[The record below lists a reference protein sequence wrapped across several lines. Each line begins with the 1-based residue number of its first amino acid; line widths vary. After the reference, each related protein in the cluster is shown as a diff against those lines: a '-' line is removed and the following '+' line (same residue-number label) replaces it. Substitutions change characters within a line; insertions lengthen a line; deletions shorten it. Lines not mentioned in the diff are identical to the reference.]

1 MRSSITFKLFLA
13 ILATCI
19 VVALAMGMAVRYSF
33 DSGFD
38 DYIRERENQRL
49 DSLAQALAVDYAEAG
64 GWGFLAGSGDR
75 WGRSL
80 RLSRYGRPGGEHEH
94 ERDRERDRDGG
105 PPPGP
110 PLRVTLLDADGGWLA
125 GPRVR
130 PGAEL
135 MRHPV
140 TVEGRSVGWLLS
152 PAPMPMVVNDE
163 IDRRFQARQLRAT
176 WVIVGLSVLLA
187 ALVSLLLA
195 RLLLVPVRRLALAT
209 RRLADGDFDIRVRVG
224 APDELGRLARDFN
237 RLAHSLARNARLR
250 RELMAD
256 VSHELRTPLAVLRGE
271 IEALQDGL
279 RVPDEAALASL
290 AHEIGRLNRLVDD
303 LHELSLA
310 DAGALDY
317 RMQPLDL
324 SALAARALD
333 AVRERYA
340 RAGLALD
347 QDIEPGLRLSGDE
360 RRLEQLLA
368 NLLENSLRYTDSP
381 GRVRLRLGRRDGRIV
396 LELADTA
403 PAVAPDQLPR
413 LFDRLYRVESSRSRL
428 HGGSGLGLAICRSIV
443 QAHGGGISA
452 APSDLGGLAIRV
464 EWPLAEA
471 RAADAAVGA
480 GGSDSLRATDEE

>member
-1 MRSSITFKLFLA
+1 MRSSITLKLFLA

-49 DSLAQALAVDYAEAG
+49 DSLALTLAADYVETG
-64 GWGFLAGSGDR
+64 GWGFLAGRGDR
-75 WGRSL
+75 WERSL
-80 RLSRYGRPGGEHEH
+80 RLSRYARPG
-94 ERDRERDRDGG
+94 DRDRDRRGA
-105 PPPGP
+105 PPGP
-110 PLRVTLLDADGGWLA
+110 PPRVTLVDAEGGWLA

-135 MRHPV
+135 IRHPV
-140 TVEGRSVGWLLS
+140 TVDGRSVGWLLS
-152 PAPMPMVVNDE
+152 PPPRLMAVNDE
-163 IDRRFQARQLRAT
+163 IDQRFQSRQLRAT

-195 RLLLVPVRRLALAT
+195 RLLLVPVRRLAQAT

-256 VSHELRTPLAVLRGE
+256 MSHELRTPLAILRGE

-303 LHELSLA
+303 LRELSLA

-317 RMQPLDL
+317 RMRPLDL
-324 SALAARALD
+324 TALVARALD
-333 AVRERYA
+333 AAQDRYA

-347 QDIEPGLRLSGDE
+347 RDVEPGLRLSGDE

-381 GRVRLRLGRRDGRIV
+381 GRVRLRAGRRDGRIV
-396 LELADTA
+396 LEVADTA
-403 PAVAPDQLPR
+403 PSVEPGQLSR

-464 EWPLAEA
+464 EWPLAGG
-471 RAADAAVGA
+471 RVADAADGFTA
-480 GGSDSLRATDEE
+480 MEKE

>member
-1 MRSSITFKLFLA
+1 MRSSITLKLFLA

-38 DYIRERENQRL
+38 DYIRERESQRL
-49 DSLAQALAVDYAEAG
+49 DSLAQALAAEYTEAG
-64 GWGFLAGSGDR
+64 GWRFLAEGGDR

-80 RLSRYGRPGGEHEH
+80 RLSRTARPGDSG
-94 ERDRERDRDGG
+94 RDRNGR
-105 PPPGP
+105 PPGP
-110 PLRVTLLDADGGWLA
+110 PPRVILQDADGGWLA
-125 GPRVR
+125 GPHLR
-130 PGAEL
+130 PGTDWT
-135 MRHPV
+135 RHPV

-152 PAPMPMVVNDE
+152 PPPMPMVLNDE
-163 IDRRFQARQLRAT
+163 VDRRFQSRQLRAT

-195 RLLLVPVRRLALAT
+195 RLLLVPVRRLAQAT

-224 APDELGRLARDFN
+224 ASDELGRLARDFN

-256 VSHELRTPLAVLRGE
+256 MSHELRTPLTVLRGE

-279 RVPDEAALASL
+279 RVPDEASLASL
-290 AHEIGRLNRLVDD
+290 AHEIERLSRLVDD
-303 LHELSLA
+303 LRELSLA

-317 RMQPLDL
+317 RMRPLDL
-324 SALAARALD
+324 SALVARVLD
-333 AVRERYA
+333 ASRDRYA
-340 RAGLALD
+340 RAGLVLD
-347 QDIEPGLRLSGDE
+347 QAIEPGLRLSGDE

-381 GRVRLRLGRRDGRIV
+381 GQVRVRAGRRDGCIM
-396 LELADTA
+396 LEIADTA
-403 PAVAPDQLPR
+403 PSVAAEQLPR
-413 LFDRLYRVESSRSRL
+413 LFDRLYRVESSRSRQ

-452 APSDLGGLAIRV
+452 APSDLGGLLIRV
-464 EWPLAEA
+464 EWPLTDG
-471 RAADAAVGA
+471 RAVDAAGTSFVTG
-480 GGSDSLRATDEE
+480 EE

>member
-33 DSGFD
+33 ESGFD
-38 DYIRERENQRL
+38 DYIRERESQRL
-49 DSLAQALAVDYAEAG
+49 DSLAQALAADYAEAG
-64 GWGFLAGSGDR
+64 GWRFLSEGGER
-75 WGRSL
+75 WWRSL
-80 RLSRYGRPGGEHEH
+80 RLSRYARPGD
-94 ERDRERDRDGG
+94 RDRGL
-105 PPPGP
+105 PPGP
-110 PLRVTLLDADGGWLA
+110 PPRVTLVDADGGWLA

-130 PGAEL
+130 PGTDVR
-135 MRHPV
+135 RHPV
-140 TVEGRSVGWLLS
+140 VVEGRSVGWLLS
-152 PAPMPMVVNDE
+152 PPPMPMVLDDE
-163 IDRRFQARQLRAT
+163 IDRQFQSRQLRAT

-195 RLLLVPVRRLALAT
+195 RLLLVPVRRIAQAT
-209 RRLADGDFDIRVRVG
+209 RRLVDGDFDTRVRVG

-237 RLAHSLARNARLR
+237 RLAHSLGRNARLR

-256 VSHELRTPLAVLRGE
+256 MSHELRTPLAVLRGE

-279 RVPDEAALASL
+279 RAPDEAALASL

-303 LHELSLA
+303 LRELSLA

-317 RMQPLDL
+317 RMRPLDL

-333 AVRERYA
+333 AVRDRYA

-381 GRVRLRLGRRDGRIV
+381 GRVRLRAGRQAGRIV
-396 LELADTA
+396 LEIADTA
-403 PAVAPDQLPR
+403 PSVATDQLPR
-413 LFDRLYRVESSRSRL
+413 LFDRLYRVESSRSRQ

-443 QAHGGGISA
+443 QAHGGEIA
-452 APSDLGGLAIRV
+452 AMQSDLGGLAVRI
-464 EWPLAEA
+464 EWPLGDG
-471 RAADAAVGA
+471 AAAGME
-480 GGSDSLRATDEE
+480 GGSGRHASNKE

>member
-1 MRSSITFKLFLA
+1 MRSSITLKLFLA

-49 DSLAQALAVDYAEAG
+49 DSLALTLAADYVETG
-64 GWGFLAGSGDR
+64 GWGFLAGRGDR
-75 WGRSL
+75 WERSL
-80 RLSRYGRPGGEHEH
+80 RLSRYARPG
-94 ERDRERDRDGG
+94 DRDRDRRGA
-105 PPPGP
+105 PPGP
-110 PLRVTLLDADGGWLA
+110 PPRVTLVDAEGGWLA

-130 PGAEL
+130 PGAERI
-135 MRHPV
+135 RHPV
-140 TVEGRSVGWLLS
+140 TVDGRSVGWLLS
-152 PAPMPMVVNDE
+152 PPPRLMAVNDE
-163 IDRRFQARQLRAT
+163 IDQRFQSRQLRAT

-195 RLLLVPVRRLALAT
+195 RLLLVPVRRLAQAT

-256 VSHELRTPLAVLRGE
+256 MSHELRTPLAILRGE

-279 RVPDEAALASL
+279 RAPDEAALASL

-303 LHELSLA
+303 LRELSLA

-317 RMQPLDL
+317 RMRPLDL
-324 SALAARALD
+324 SALVERALD
-333 AVRERYA
+333 AVQDRYA
-340 RAGLALD
+340 RAGLALER
-347 QDIEPGLRLSGDE
+347 DIEPGLRLSGDE

-381 GRVRLRLGRRDGRIV
+381 GRVRLRAGRRDGRIV
-396 LELADTA
+396 LEVADTA
-403 PAVAPDQLPR
+403 PSVAPDQLPR

-452 APSDLGGLAIRV
+452 MPSDLGGLAIRV
-464 EWPLAEA
+464 EWPLADD
-471 RAADAAVGA
+471 RGADAADGFTA
-480 GGSDSLRATDEE
+480 MDEG

>member
-38 DYIRERENQRL
+38 NYIRERENQRL
-49 DSLAQALAVDYAEAG
+49 DSLAQALATDYAEAG
-64 GWGFLAGSGDR
+64 SWSFLGEGGER
-75 WGRSL
+75 WWRSL
-80 RLSRYGRPGGEHEH
+80 RLSRYARPGDH
-94 ERDRERDRDGG
+94 DRDGG

-110 PLRVTLLDADGGWLA
+110 PPRVTLLDADGGWLA

-135 MRHPV
+135 RRHSV
-140 TVEGRSVGWLLS
+140 TVDGRAVGWLLS
-152 PAPMPMVVNDE
+152 PPPMPMVLNDE
-163 IDRRFQARQLRAT
+163 IDRQFQSRQLRAT

-195 RLLLVPVRRLALAT
+195 RLLLAPVRRIAQAT

-256 VSHELRTPLAVLRGE
+256 MSHELRTPLAVLRGE

-279 RVPDEAALASL
+279 REPDEAALASL

-303 LHELSLA
+303 LRELSLA

-317 RMQPLDL
+317 RMRPLDL
-324 SALAARALD
+324 STLAARALD
-333 AVRERYA
+333 AVRDRYA
-340 RAGLALD
+340 RAGLALE
-347 QDIEPGLRLSGDE
+347 QAIEPGLRLSGDE

-381 GRVRLRLGRRDGRIV
+381 GRVRLRAGRRGGRIV
-396 LELADTA
+396 LEVADTA
-403 PAVAPDQLPR
+403 PSVEPDQMPR

-428 HGGSGLGLAICRSIV
+428 HGGSGLGLSICRSIV
-443 QAHGGGISA
+443 QAHGGKISA
-452 APSDLGGLAIRV
+452 TASDLGGLAIRV
-464 EWPLAEA
+464 EWPLADG
-471 RAADAAVGA
+471 RAAGAAGA
-480 GGSDSLRATDEE
+480 ADGFPAMDEE

>member
-19 VVALAMGMAVRYSF
+19 IVALAMGAAVRYSF

-38 DYIRERENQRL
+38 DYIHERENQRL
-49 DSLAQALAVDYAEAG
+49 DSLAQALAADYAETG
-64 GWGFLAGSGDR
+64 GWGFVAEGGDR
-75 WGRSL
+75 WERSL
-80 RLSRYGRPGGEHEH
+80 RLSRTGRANNRDHD
-94 ERDRERDRDGG
+94 RDRGRDRDRAGASS
-105 PPPGP
+105 
-110 PLRVTLLDADGGWLA
+110 RITLVDADGGWLA
-125 GPRVR
+125 GPQVR
-130 PGAEL
+130 PSPDWR
-135 MRHPV
+135 RHAV
-140 TVEGRSVGWLLS
+140 MLDGRTVGWLLTPP
-152 PAPMPMVVNDE
+152 PAPLTISDE
-163 IDRRFQARQLRAT
+163 IDQRFQDRQLRAT

-195 RLLLVPVRRLALAT
+195 RVLLVPVRRLAQAT

-256 VSHELRTPLAVLRGE
+256 MSHELRTPLAVLRGE

-279 RVPDEAALASL
+279 RAPDEAALASL

-303 LHELSLA
+303 VRELSLA

-324 SALAARALD
+324 SALAVRALEAAHD
-333 AVRERYA
+333 RYV
-340 RAGLALD
+340 RAGLTLE
-347 QDIEPGLRLSGDE
+347 QHIEPGLCLSGDE

-381 GRVRLRLGRRDGRIV
+381 GRVRLCAGLRDGCIV
-396 LELADTA
+396 LEIADTA
-403 PAVAPDQLPR
+403 PTVAPDQLPR
-413 LFDRLYRVESSRSRL
+413 LFDRLYRVESSRSRE

-443 QAHGGGISA
+443 QAHGGEITA
-452 APSDLGGLAIRV
+452 ARSDLGGVSIRV
-464 EWPLAEA
+464 EWPCPDE
-471 RAADAAVGA
+471 RSAAAPHHAA
-480 GGSDSLRATDEE
+480 ATKEE